1 VVEVVNSIINK
12 CKEKYSNRFEYY
24 LTGSYARNEIGYK
37 DYDIAIYDT
46 KNNNK
51 EWESLLKMF
60 SNKKEKD
67 GKLIDA
73 QIDQMT
79 KSIMEMD
86 GQSLYKNKDKKV
98 KRYIYSNE
106 KLKNWNYIKY
116 NNLYG
121 NLWEKEIML
130 VKPKHRSMGLDK
142 IKRIYIKI

>member
-1 VVEVVNSIINK
+1 MEVVNSIINK
-12 CKEKYSNRFEYY
+12 CKKKYGNRFEYY

-46 KNNNK
+46 KYQSK
-51 EWESLLKMF
+51 DWESLLEMF

-73 QIDQMT
+73 QISQYLPEV
-79 KSIMEMD
+79 KKMD
-86 GQSLYKNKDKKV
+86 GKDLYKNRDRIV
-98 KRYIYSNE
+98 KRYLYSNE
-106 KLKNWNYIKY
+106 KLKNWKYIKY

-130 VKPKHRSMGLDK
+130 VKPKHREMGLDK

>member
-1 VVEVVNSIINK
+1 MEVVNSIINK

-79 KSIMEMD
+79 KSIMKMD

>member
-1 VVEVVNSIINK
+1 MEVVNSIINK
-12 CKEKYSNRFEYY
+12 CKDKYGNRFEYY
-24 LTGSYARNEIGYK
+24 LTGSYARNESEYK
-37 DYDIAIYDT
+37 DYDIAIYD
-46 KNNNK
+46 NRNESND
-51 EWESLLKMF
+51 WESLLKMF
-60 SNKKEKD
+60 FNKKEKD
-67 GKLIDA
+67 GKVIDA

>member
-79 KSIMEMD
+79 KSIMKMD